1 MARGSVSIDNYPAYK
16 LAQKCQ
22 VTASYVYFAEAAPGS
37 LEASAV
43 WRVQRISLVSPFTN
57 TWADG
62 DANFDNTANNL
73 TTLTY
78 S

>member
-1 MARGSVSIDNYPAYK
+1 
-16 LAQKCQ
+16 
-22 VTASYVYFAEAAPGS
+22 
-37 LEASAV
+37 
-43 WRVQRISLVSPFTN
+43 VQRISLVSPFTT